1 MSTENQD
8 NTLHVIYFQVTDIW
22 RRFCEEHTELLDKT
36 FEEYSLLLKS
46 DVEKLE
52 DVLKEKQEII
62 KRVNILEEARAESI
76 EKLNLYLREHNQKEV
91 ESVTELIS
99 VMKQFEEHN
108 GTQHLFRF
116 NELLIDII
124 EKIQQQNKKNQ
135 VFLNKAINSLREI
148 REEAM
153 GVKSYSTYNKKG
165 VSTLRPTR

>member
-1 MSTENQD
+1 MTTKNQD
-8 NTLHVIYFQVTDIW
+8 KKLHVIYFQVTDIW

-36 FEEYSLLLKS
+36 FEEYSLLLRS

-52 DVLKEKQEII
+52 DVLREKQEII

-76 EKLNLYLREHNQKEV
+76 KELNLYLKENKQKEV
-91 ESVTELIS
+91 ESVSELIN
-99 VMKQFEEHN
+99 VMQQFEEHN
-108 GTQHLFRF
+108 ETRHLYRF

-165 VSTLRPTR
+165 VSTVRPTR